1 MSPKVGCLVSHERER
16 LKSTPTIFNEENM
29 KKRLERDSGE
39 LGTLMCDVKQ
49 VAAACNIGISTV
61 WNLVKEDPTFP
72 KPIYLSP
79 RVVRWTNAEIIAWV
93 KARAAARNE
102 NALEAA

>member
-1 MSPKVGCLVSHERER
+1 
-16 LKSTPTIFNEENM
+16 M
-29 KKRLERDSGE
+29 KKRLERDTGE

-79 RVVRWTNAEIIAWV
+79 RVVRWPNSEIIAWV
-93 KARAAARNE
+93 KARADARNE
-102 NALEAA
+102 TALEAA

>member
-1 MSPKVGCLVSHERER
+1 MNATGEYPIHFQMRK
-16 LKSTPTIFNEENM
+16 NM

-102 NALEAA
+102 TALEAA